1 MGGVEIVR
9 PATTLPPIRSRRATM
24 PNVNLKGDRPVGIKE
39 GEMVGKRAKTTNLRF
54 LRKAANSLIAF
65 SFLWAGVACSDGG
78 VFDSEF
84 RPIDESGWSKSESL
98 TFELPDTVPCGNKK
112 TYDVELH
119 VRHDGK
125 YPYRDLWLFVDF
137 VGGGVVLERDTVDVE
152 LADQYGNWFG
162 SGFGGMMQKSMILKS
177 SVEAGQYEKVILWHC
192 MPVSS
197 VQGLTDV
204 GLSFATNE

>member
-1 MGGVEIVR
+1 M
-9 PATTLPPIRSRRATM
+9 
-24 PNVNLKGDRPVGIKE
+24 
-39 GEMVGKRAKTTNLRF
+39 
-54 LRKAANSLIAF
+54 
-65 SFLWAGVACSDGG
+65 
-78 VFDSEF
+78 
-84 RPIDESGWSKSESL
+84 
-98 TFELPDTVPCGNKK
+98 
-112 TYDVELH
+112 ELH